1 MTDGIPSVTAY
12 FSENVTDGMHL
23 IEIQTHLNNHKQL
36 LLYVLNVRD
45 GFKIGSERKNC
56 TI

>member
-1 MTDGIPSVTAY
+1 MDGIPSVTAY

-23 IEIQTHLNNHKQL
+23 VEIQTHLNNHKQL
-36 LLYVLNVRD
+36 LLCVLNVHD